1 MMSTPGPLDPASPI
15 YELQKERPSFAS
27 NDVHFL
33 ESFRVYRERSSETEK
48 LFESF
53 QTHIPPLIQSQMVP
67 KRQRLN
73 ILSVGSA
80 EGKTDLMILK
90 IIGLELQKS
99 NHGQHIEIFN
109 RAIEPNG
116 FSCGLYKEAIKNPT
130 SPLDNQQTSFEIC
143 QQAFDEY
150 QKSKKDEIK
159 FDLIHFIHSIY
170 YVNME
175 ETLISCIEKELSDKG
190 HFLSVVVTTQDLN
203 YLVCSKQKRPTRE
216 ISEKSE
222 KLIQIAKKHNWNYE
236 VYTSEYAIDFTHVFD
251 PKSTEGNLLL
261 DFMTHIVDYRNTADK
276 QLVQET
282 LALIDEK
289 TVLKDGKKIGKGEF
303 SLVVI
308 SKRCDM

>member
-1 MMSTPGPLDPASPI
+1 
-15 YELQKERPSFAS
+15 
-27 NDVHFL
+27 
-33 ESFRVYRERSSETEK
+33 
-48 LFESF
+48 
-53 QTHIPPLIQSQMVP
+53 MVP

-99 NHGQHIEIFN
+99 DHGQHIEIFN

-130 SPLDNQQTSFEIC
+130 SFLGNQQTSFEIC
-143 QQAFDEY
+143 QQTFDEY

-170 YVNME
+170 YVDME

-222 KLIQIAKKHNWNYE
+222 KLIQIAKKYGWNYE
-236 VYTSEYAIDFTHVFD
+236 VYTTEYAIDFTHVFD

-261 DFMTHIVDYRNTADK
+261 DFTTHIVDYRNTADK

>member
-1 MMSTPGPLDPASPI
+1 MSWPDPLDPAPPAN
-15 YELQKERPSFAS
+15 ELEKERPSFAS
-27 NDVHFL
+27 YDAHYL
-33 ESFRVYRERSSETEK
+33 ESFRVYREGSSESKK

-53 QTHIPPLIQSQMVP
+53 LTHIPPLIKSRMVP
-67 KRQRLN
+67 ECRRLN

-80 EGKTDLMILK
+80 EGTTDLMILN
-90 IIGLELQKS
+90 IIGRELQKS
-99 NHGQHIEIFN
+99 YHDQRIEIFS

-116 FSCGLYKEAIKNPT
+116 SSCGLYREAIKNLS
-130 SPLDNQQTSFEIC
+130 SPLGNTQICFEIC
-143 QQAFDEY
+143 QQTFDEY
-150 QKSKKDEIK
+150 QETKKDEIK

-170 YVNME
+170 YVDME
-175 ETLISCIEKELSDKG
+175 ETLIRCIENELRDKG
-190 HFLSVVVTTQDLN
+190 LILSVVLTTQDLN
-203 YLVCSKQKRPTRE
+203 YLVFSKQKRPTRK

-222 KLIQIAKKHNWNYE
+222 ELIQIAKKHRWNYE
-236 VYTSEYAIDFTHVFD
+236 VHTTEYAIDFTPVFD

-276 QLVQET
+276 QLLQET
-282 LALIDEK
+282 LAFIDEK